1 MFELKAEMARSVD
14 PDKPPLAVLADMC
27 DEGIDI
33 ETVDRLFGELR
44 DGIVKLL
51 GEIQSQGAEVDDACL
66 GSPFDKEELKRL
78 VRRLAEGVG
87 YPPERR
93 ESYGAVLHPF
103 SVSVGPRDARITTNY
118 DSLTFGI
125 FSTLH
130 EAGHAM
136 YSLRA
141 DADVVEHHLWGGL
154 PGAFHESQSRFY
166 ENIVGRSR
174 EFWLHFYPKLQ
185 ESFPRFQK
193 IDLDTF
199 YRAVNKVRP
208 SLKRILADELTYS
221 LHPIIRFEIEKAI
234 FDGRTD
240 FEKLPELWND
250 KYEEYLSIRPQNDR
264 EGLLQDL
271 HWGGGYVGYFQS
283 YTLGNL
289 YGGQLLHAMLAAV
302 PNVYEEIA
310 AGNFDPLNGWLTE
323 HVHRH
328 SRVYAPEDLLTRAT
342 GEKLKSRYFL
352 DYLRTKYEAIYRLR

>member
-1 MFELKAEMARSVD
+1 
-14 PDKPPLAVLADMC
+14 
-27 DEGIDI
+27 
-33 ETVDRLFGELR
+33 VDRLFGELR
-44 DGIVKLL
+44 DGIVDLL
-51 GEIQSQGAEVDDACL
+51 GAIQAHGAEVDDACL
-66 GSPFDKEELKRL
+66 CEPFDEEELKRL

-93 ESYGAVLHPF
+93 KFYGAVLHPF
-103 SVSVGPRDARITTNY
+103 SVSVGPWDARITTNY
-118 DSLTFGI
+118 ESLSFGI

-141 DADVVEHHLWGGL
+141 DAGVVEHHLWGGH

-174 EFWLHFYPKLQ
+174 EFWAHFYPELQ
-185 ESFPRFQK
+185 ESFPHFKK
-193 IDLDTF
+193 IDLETF
-199 YRAVNKVRP
+199 YRAINKVRP

-234 FDGRTD
+234 FDGKTD
-240 FEKLPELWND
+240 FDKLPELWND

-289 YGGQLLHAMLAAV
+289 YGGQLLYAMSAAV
-302 PNVYEEIA
+302 PNVYGEIA

-328 SRVYAPEDLLTRAT
+328 SRVYSPEELLVRAT

-352 DYLRTKYEAIYRLR
+352 DYLREKYKAIYQL